1 MTNLPTTDEEKLKA
15 LKDQM
20 SSVVMYGEEW
30 FKIKEKYM
38 ALSQKIEK
46 ARSKE

>member
-1 MTNLPTTDEEKLKA
+1 MIKLPTKDEEKLKA

-30 FKIKEKYM
+30 FKFKDKYM

-46 ARSKE
+46 ARGTK